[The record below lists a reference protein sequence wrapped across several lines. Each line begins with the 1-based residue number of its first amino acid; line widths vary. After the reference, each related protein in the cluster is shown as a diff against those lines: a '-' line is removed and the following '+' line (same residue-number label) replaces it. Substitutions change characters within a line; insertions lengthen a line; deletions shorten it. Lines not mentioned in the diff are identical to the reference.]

1 MKCRLKK
8 YGHIML
14 QYIHQDNI
22 TEDICIT
29 AILQNCMALD
39 YVKEQ
44 SEEICKVSVQLD
56 GNALNYVRNQTE
68 ELCKLAV
75 QENGNSLQYVK
86 IEQTDEICK
95 LFITICK
102 ESN

>member
-1 MKCRLKK
+1 
-8 YGHIML
+8 ML

-56 GNALNYVRNQTE
+56 GNALSFLKIEQTE
-68 ELCKLAV
+68 ELCKL
-75 QENGNSLQYVK
+75 
-86 IEQTDEICK
+86 C
-95 LFITICK
+95 ITICK